1 VPFDLDAYL
10 ARIGVS
16 GRGSSDPPQGT
27 ALSSGR
33 GFVDPPRSIEAISAL
48 MRAHMESIPFEN
60 IDVLLG
66 RGIRIDLDSVVAKLV
81 TARRGG
87 YCFEH
92 GTLFQ
97 AALRAMGVETTAHAA
112 RVLLVAPKAEAPRT
126 HMFLTVALDG
136 VTWVLDPG
144 FGGPGPVVP
153 VPLVEGQEARHRRD
167 VHRLVRRDGE
177 WVLEGLVNGVLTAL
191 WTSSLEPQF
200 PVDFALA
207 NHYVSTWPDSPFVTR
222 VMIRALTPDGRVSAM
237 NRDVT
242 LLRGGVA
249 EKSQL
254 ADRAALRALLA
265 RHFGFD
271 LPDVERLRVPSVP
284 EWS

>member
-1 VPFDLDAYL
+1 MA
-10 ARIGVS
+10 A
-16 GRGSSDPPQGT
+16 
-27 ALSSGR
+27 
-33 GFVDPPRSIEAISAL
+33 
-48 MRAHMESIPFEN
+48 IPFEN
-60 IDVLLG
+60 LDVLLG

-97 AALRAMGVETTAHAA
+97 AALRALGIESTAHAA
-112 RVLLVAPKAEAPRT
+112 RVLLVVPKAEAPRT
-126 HMFLTVALDG
+126 HMFLTVVADG

-144 FGGPGPVVP
+144 FGGQGPLVP
-153 VPLVEGQEARHRRD
+153 VPLVEGQEARLGRD
-167 VHRLVRRDGE
+167 VHRLLRRDGE
-177 WVLEGLVNGVLTAL
+177 WVLEGLVNGAMTAL

-207 NHYVSTWPDSPFVTR
+207 NHYVSTFPDSPFVQR
-222 VMIRALTPDGRVSAM
+222 LMIRAITVDGRVSAM

-242 LLRGGVA
+242 TLREGVA
-249 EKSQL
+249 EKHQL
-254 ADRAALRALLA
+254 ADRAALRALLD

-271 LPDVERLRVPSVP
+271 LPEIATVRVPSIP
-284 EWS
+284 AWA